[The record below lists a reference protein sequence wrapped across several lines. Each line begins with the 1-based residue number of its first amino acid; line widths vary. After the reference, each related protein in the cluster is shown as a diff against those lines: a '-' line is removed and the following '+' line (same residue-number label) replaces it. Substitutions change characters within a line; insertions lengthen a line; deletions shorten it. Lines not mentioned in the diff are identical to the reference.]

1 MKVLQKLNDKIL
13 IQSKIKYRN
22 PFQAVKLPDESKKG
36 VLLDGLNFIE
46 EILENKYKNNLIKSK
61 TSIEISQNFKLIV
74 EFLNG
79 TGFLEC
85 MANNIPVI
93 LIMSSE
99 YNRLNIKAKK
109 MFKKL
114 KDSNI
119 YFEDF
124 EMAASFI
131 NLNYNKIDSGG
142 IQNYLKKVD

>member
-1 MKVLQKLNDKIL
+1 
-13 IQSKIKYRN
+13 
-22 PFQAVKLPDESKKG
+22 
-36 VLLDGLNFIE
+36 
-46 EILENKYKNNLIKSK
+46 
-61 TSIEISQNFKLIV
+61 
-74 EFLNG
+74 
-79 TGFLEC
+79 

-99 YNRLNIKAKK
+99 YNRLNNKAKK

-131 NLNYNKIDSGG
+131 NLNYNKIDSWWNSKLSQESRLEFVNNFAK
-142 IQNYLKKVD
+142 IEKHHKKMSSIIEKL